1 MLKKKL
7 IKLSFISLIILLN
20 GCGFKVLDKSDAHNF
35 SIKEIITSGDKR
47 INYKISNNLF
57 IYSKQKRQ
65 NEIILYLDT
74 KKNKSIKEKNIKNEI
89 TKYQINLQVSVAF
102 DLINSKKEK
111 QNMTFNILG
120 DYTVDE
126 FHTKTLTNEKKL
138 IDNLVENISE
148 KIAFGIGTKIND
160 I

>member
-1 MLKKKL
+1 MLKKEL
-7 IKLSFISLIILLN
+7 VKLSIILLIILLN
-20 GCGFKVLDKSDAHNF
+20 GCGFKVLDKSDANNF

-47 INYKISNNLF
+47 INYKIKNNLF

-89 TKYQINLQVSVAF
+89 TKYQINLEVNVTF
-102 DLINSKKEK
+102 DLLNSKKEK

>member
-20 GCGFKVLDKSDAHNF
+20 GCGFKVLDKSDANNF
-35 SIKEIITSGDKR
+35 SIKEIIMSGDKR
-47 INYKISNNLF
+47 INYKIKNNLF